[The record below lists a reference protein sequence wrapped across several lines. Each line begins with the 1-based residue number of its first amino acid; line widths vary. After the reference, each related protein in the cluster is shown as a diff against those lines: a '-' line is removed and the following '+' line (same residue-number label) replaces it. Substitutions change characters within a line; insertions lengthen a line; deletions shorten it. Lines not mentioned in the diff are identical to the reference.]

1 MKIAVTARGSDLEA
15 EVDPRFGRAP
25 HFVLFDTESRRTSSM
40 DNRQSLNAVQGAGI
54 QAAETIS
61 RLGAEC
67 LLTGHCGPKA
77 FRTLQ
82 AAGIQVC
89 CGAAGTVAEAI
100 AAFQGGTLRPSP
112 AADVDPHWA

>member
-1 MKIAVTARGSDLEA
+1 MKIAVSARGPDLEA
-15 EVDPRFGRAP
+15 EVDPRFGRAAQ
-25 HFVLFDTESRRTSSM
+25 FVLYDTESREATSV

-54 QAAETIS
+54 QAAETVS
-61 RLGAEC
+61 RLGAQC

-82 AAGIQVC
+82 VAGIEVC

-100 AAFQGGTLRPSP
+100 AAFQAGKLQPTSR
-112 AADVDPHWA
+112 ADVDPHWG